1 MTISIKQGNLLD
13 ANENIIVHQVNCQG
27 VMGGGVARQIKEKW
41 PTVYKHYM
49 RISNTAYKLRIPSEK
64 LLGMVCWDMVQE
76 KIRDGG
82 QDKWIA
88 SIFGQLD
95 YNRNGERKL
104 QTDYDA
110 LMKGLIEVANNAN
123 QYGESV
129 AMPYKIG
136 CGCGGGDWSKV
147 LEIIYEVFE
156 PLENVDV
163 VLYEYI
169 GH

>member
-1 MTISIKQGNLLD
+1 MSIKIVQGNLLD

-41 PTVYKHYM
+41 PNVYNHYM
-49 RISNTAYKLRIPSEK
+49 RMVNTVEKRSIPRER
-64 LLGMVCWDMVQE
+64 LLGMVCWDIVQE

-82 QDKWIA
+82 HDKWIA

-110 LMKGLIEVANNAN
+110 LKKGLIEVANNAD
-123 QYGESV
+123 QDGESV
-129 AMPYKIG
+129 AMPYMIG
-136 CGCGGGDWSKV
+136 CGRGGGNWSKV
-147 LEIIYEVFE
+147 LEMIYEVFE
-156 PLENVDV
+156 PLENVDA

-169 GH
+169 GY

>member
-1 MTISIKQGNLLD
+1 MAISIKQGNLLD

-41 PTVYKHYM
+41 PTVYNRYM
-49 RISNTAYKLRIPSEK
+49 RMIKTCEKLSVPREK
-64 LLGMVCWDMVQE
+64 LLGEVCWDMVQE
-76 KIRDGG
+76 EIIDVG

-95 YNRNGERKL
+95 YNRNGEKKL

-110 LMKGLIEVANNAN
+110 LKKGFITVANTARL
-123 QYGESV
+123 YCESV
-129 AMPYKIG
+129 AMPYMIG
-136 CGCGGGDWSKV
+136 CGRGGGNWSKV

>member
-1 MTISIKQGNLLD
+1 MPIKIVQGNLLD

-27 VMGGGVARQIKEKW
+27 VMGGGVAKQIKEKW
-41 PTVYKHYM
+41 PNVYDHYKRMVKTVDEL
-49 RISNTAYKLRIPSEK
+49 SIPREK
-64 LLGMVCWDMVQE
+64 LLGEVCWDMIQE

-82 QDKWIA
+82 HVKWIA

-95 YNRNGERKL
+95 YNRNAERKL

-110 LMKGLIEVANNAN
+110 LKKGFITVADNASWC
-123 QYGESV
+123 GESV
-129 AMPYKIG
+129 AMPYMIG
-136 CGCGGGDWSKV
+136 CGRGGGDWSKV
-147 LEIIYEVFE
+147 LEMIREIFE

-169 GH
+169 GY